1 MSGQLRD
8 QIKQAPISQ
17 IVGAFIPLKRSGS
30 GLVGLCP
37 FHADSKPSMTVND
50 KLGLWRCWPCNRGGD
65 AITFV
70 MDFKKLEFI
79 EAMRECAGILGLSA
93 DELNRERKKDPRREL
108 AFRVLNYTTKLF
120 VKVASQRPMHFQ
132 KFVEERRLSEDSIS
146 QFQIGYAPGNNF
158 LVGQLSNI
166 PGQQG
171 IDAQNMALDIDLV
184 RLSENGQRPY
194 DFYRERIVFPIHD
207 HGGQVRGFSCRKVL
221 KEQEPKF
228 LNSRDSFIFS
238 KTSIL
243 FGFFLAK
250 SAIREKEQVILV
262 EGNMDAVMMHQQGFT
277 NTVAVM
283 GVALGESSLKLLSS
297 MTKNVVLALDSDK
310 AGMSS
315 MITINNSFM
324 SVGILPTYLSFDPA
338 KDPDEFLR
346 DFGRLELMARIE
358 KAPRFIDHLIDSL
371 VPKPIP
377 ETIDQKL
384 MTMKEVFAALAPLK
398 EHLEAT
404 ERVVSVAK
412 RLGLRSDESSILE
425 EYRLSLKGLERPRP
439 IAQQQRPQQ
448 TEIKEEETTEDPQMQ
463 QEALHS
469 PLAKVDNTPLLLAE
483 RNLLKTL
490 MTHPECVTRP
500 QLHEILAYIT
510 HPEVKDLVLWLGRI
524 YLEIDEQEYVSILG
538 DEIFSDRFGHEIKGL
553 ASEAIEQYKLEPLND
568 KVVERLL
575 KDLKTRLQLDQL
587 RQKRKEYTA
596 LQLQSQTDEE
606 VNFYMQE
613 ITKIDR
619 DLQEL
624 KTKTI

>member
-93 DELNRERKKDPRREL
+93 DELNREKKKDPRREL

-132 KFVEERRLSEDSIS
+132 KFVEERRINEDSIT

-158 LVGQLSNI
+158 LVQQFSNI

-171 IDAQNMALDIDLV
+171 EEAQRMALDIDLV
-184 RLSENGQRPY
+184 RLSENGNRPY

-238 KTSIL
+238 KASIL

-250 SAIREKEQVILV
+250 SAIREKDQVIIV
-262 EGNMDAVMMHQQGFT
+262 EGNMDAVMMHQHGFT
-277 NTVAVM
+277 NTVGTM
-283 GVALGESSLKLLSS
+283 GVALSESSLKLLSG

-310 AGMSS
+310 AGMNAMTS
-315 MITINNSFM
+315 INSAFM
-324 SVGILPTYLSFDPA
+324 SAGILPTYLSFDPA

-346 DFGRLELMARIE
+346 DLGRLELMGRIE
-358 KAPRFIDHLIDSL
+358 KAPRFIDHLIDTI
-371 VPKPIP
+371 VPNPVP

-384 MTMKEVFAALAPLK
+384 AVMKEVFAALAPLK

-412 RLGLRSDESSILE
+412 RLGLRSDESSILD
-425 EYRLSLKGLERPRP
+425 EYRQNLRGTDRPRP
-439 IAQQQRPQQ
+439 VIQPVKPQQ
-448 TEIKEEETTEDPQMQ
+448 TEIKEETASEDSLVQE
-463 QEALHS
+463 EALHS
-469 PLAKVDNTPLLLAE
+469 PLAKADNTPLLLAE

-500 QLHEILAYIT
+500 QLHEILAYIS
-510 HPEVKDLVLWLGRI
+510 HPEVKDLVLWLSRI
-524 YLEIDEQEYVSILG
+524 YLEIDEQEYVAILG
-538 DEIFSDRFGHEIKGL
+538 DEIFSDRYGHEIKGI
-553 ASEAIEQYKLEPLND
+553 ASEAIEQYKLEPLNE

-624 KTKTI
+624 KSNPV